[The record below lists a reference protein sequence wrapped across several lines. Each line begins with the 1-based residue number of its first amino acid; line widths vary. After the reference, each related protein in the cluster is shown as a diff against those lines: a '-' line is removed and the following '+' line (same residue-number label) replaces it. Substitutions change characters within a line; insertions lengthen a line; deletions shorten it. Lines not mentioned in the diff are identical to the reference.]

1 VGRDLHDVGDAY
13 ALLVELTER
22 ELELARAG
30 ATEELDAVQRRRGAL
45 LAELPAQAPESA
57 REHLER
63 AAELQ
68 VEITK
73 ALAEQ
78 LRDTS
83 AELRKLDGG
92 RKGIKGYAPSA
103 GGPSLVDR
111 AG

>member
-1 VGRDLHDVGDAY
+1 M
-13 ALLVELTER
+13 LLVELTER

-57 REHLER
+57 REQLER
-63 AAELQ
+63 AAALQ
-68 VEITK
+68 VEITR

-83 AELRKLDGG
+83 AELRRLDGG
-92 RKGIKGYAPSA
+92 RRGMRGYAPPA
-103 GGPSLVDR
+103 AQPSLVDR